1 MVNDMGDD
9 ILNLLNVIALILLA
23 LGTVIQLLESL
34 GFLPPKVRN
43 FFKLNR
49 SRDTIDVLREFGVDT
64 ELYQN
69 LKQYS

>member
-23 LGTVIQLLESL
+23 LGTVIQLLDSL

-43 FFKLNR
+43 FLNL
-49 SRDTIDVLREFGVDT
+49 IVREI
-64 ELYQN
+64 Q
-69 LKQYS
+69 